1 MRARVLLIEDDLAV
15 RASLALGLQLEDFE
29 VLEAGTGSEGLAML
43 ERSPDMVILDV
54 LLPGI
59 DGFSVLERL
68 RRVSSVPVLML
79 TALDEV
85 EYKVRGLRAGA
96 DDYVVKPYSLSEILA
111 RLEALLRR
119 SKAEI
124 ARASFEDI
132 TLDAAALEVRRAG
145 KRIEVTPKGFTLLQA
160 MLEHPKRVLPRETL
174 MRAVWGEEVDANTL
188 DALVAGVRRS
198 LGEPSLIQ
206 TVRGVGYAL
215 RKRDEL
221 A

>member
-1 MRARVLLIEDDLAV
+1 LELLK
-15 RASLALGLQLEDFE
+15 Q
-29 VLEAGTGSEGLAML
+29 T
-43 ERSPDMVILDV
+43 PDVVILDV

-68 RRVSSVPVLML
+68 RKTSSVPVLML

-85 EYKVRGLRAGA
+85 EYKVKGLRAGA

-119 SKAEI
+119 SKADI
-124 ARASFEDI
+124 ARTNFEDI

-145 KRIEVTPKGFTLLQA
+145 KRIEMTPKGLALLQA

-174 MRAVWGEEVDANTL
+174 MRSVWGEEVDANTL
-188 DALVAGVRRS
+188 DALVASVRRA
-198 LGEPSLIQ
+198 LGEPSVIQ

-215 RKRDEL
+215 RKKDEL

>member
-1 MRARVLLIEDDLAV
+1 VKARVLLIEDDLAV
-15 RASLALGLQLEDFE
+15 RASLVLGLQLEGLQ
-29 VLEAGTGSEGLAML
+29 VLEAGTGSEGLAL
-43 ERSPDMVILDV
+43 LAQEPDVVILDV

-68 RRVSSVPVLML
+68 RKSSNVPVLML

-85 EYKVRGLRAGA
+85 EYKVKGLRAGA
-96 DDYVVKPYSLSEILA
+96 DDYMVKPYSLSEILA

-124 ARASFEDI
+124 ARSSFEDI
-132 TLDAAALEVRRAG
+132 TLDLAGIEVRRSG
-145 KRIEVTPKGFTLLQA
+145 RRVEMTPKGFALLQA
-160 MLEHPKRVLPRETL
+160 MLDHPKRVLPRETL

-188 DALVAGVRRS
+188 DALVAGVRRA
-198 LGEPSLIQ
+198 LGEPSVIQ

-215 RKRDEL
+215 RRRDDPS
-221 A
+221 